1 MSKTAMQVLIISVPD
16 LNTWYVK
23 TAHLHTRQN
32 TWKRCKY
39 IGRGSVIIV
48 AKATAHTSSCAYFF
62 SERSPV
68 LISNHTLNF
77 NGQDQMSWPEEWL
90 NQRPIHFEKNKKL
103 FIARENCVF
112 YSITFGTE
120 RGWNCECTVLT
131 ALQQSKIHVQIFS
144 TLMSGSD
151 LIDHQIIWF
160 TASAHGF
167 SSSKIEWLC
176 RWNIMLLEYHAL
188 WTA

>member
-68 LISNHTLNF
+68 LISNHTFKFQWSRSN
-77 NGQDQMSWPEEWL
+77 
-90 NQRPIHFEKNKKL
+90 
-103 FIARENCVF
+103 
-112 YSITFGTE
+112 
-120 RGWNCECTVLT
+120 VLT
-131 ALQQSKIHVQIFS
+131 WGVTKSKTYPLWKKQETFYCKGKLCFLFYNIWDRKGLELWVYSSYCTATEQNPC
-144 TLMSGSD
+144 SD
-151 LIDHQIIWF
+151 LF
-160 TASAHGF
+160 NAHVWIRPDR
-167 SSSKIEWLC
+167 SSDYMVHSICTWLFFPA
-176 RWNIMLLEYHAL
+176 R
-188 WTA
+188 

>member
-1 MSKTAMQVLIISVPD
+1 
-16 LNTWYVK
+16 
-23 TAHLHTRQN
+23 
-32 TWKRCKY
+32 
-39 IGRGSVIIV
+39 
-48 AKATAHTSSCAYFF
+48 
-62 SERSPV
+62 V

-90 NQRPIHFEKNKKL
+90 NQRPIHFDKNKKL

-167 SSSKIEWLC
+167 SSQQDRMIMPLKHYAPRIPCALDGIINRLFWEIDLLLTFQRQVMEISLLGWSC
-176 RWNIMLLEYHAL
+176 RGLIQ
-188 WTA
+188 